1 MIELEHGIKNLGPI
15 NTRAT
20 TPDWGTFTQNLDHFN
35 RFDNRTWQM
44 VSDITQIT
52 ATIVKHF

>member
-1 MIELEHGIKNLGPI
+1 MIELEYGVKDFGPI

-20 TPDWGTFTQNLDHFN
+20 TPDWGWFTQNLDHFN

-44 VSDITQIT
+44 VQMLFCI
-52 ATIVKHF
+52 